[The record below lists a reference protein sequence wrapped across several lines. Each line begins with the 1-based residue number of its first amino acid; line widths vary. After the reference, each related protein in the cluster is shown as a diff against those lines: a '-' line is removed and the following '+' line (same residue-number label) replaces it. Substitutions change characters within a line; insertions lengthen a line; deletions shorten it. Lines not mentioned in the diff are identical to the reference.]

1 MNKSEIL
8 SRENQELRARLSR
21 LSEASLRITEDL
33 DLDTVLQEVLDGA
46 RTLTGAGRGGMSTLD
61 DAGTLQ
67 DFVTFGLSEEEY
79 RLCVEMPNGVEFFT
93 YLTKMPE
100 PLRVSDF
107 ASFSESV
114 GLPEVG
120 PPLGP
125 LKSFLSA
132 PIRHRGQHVGNLYL
146 LDKRD
151 GLEFTPEDE
160 DTLLL
165 FASNAAMAIANARR
179 YRDEQRARANLETL
193 VDTSPV
199 GVVVF
204 DAKSGSPLSLNRESR
219 RIVDSLRDPDQ
230 SAEELLEVVTCRRA
244 DGREISLEEFPLR
257 EVLSAAETVR
267 AEQIV
272 LQAPDGRS
280 VKAVLNVSP
289 IRSEKKE
296 LESVV
301 VTLQDVTAFEETERM
316 RSEFLGVVS
325 HELLTPLAAIKGS
338 ATSVLGSAFPLSV
351 SEVNQFFSIVNEQ
364 ADHMRNLIKDLIDIT
379 HIESGTLE
387 VIPEP
392 VDLTSLV
399 EGAMTAFLSGQAAKS
414 VVMDVSSDLP
424 KVMADRQ
431 RIVQVLGILLS
442 NVSRSSSD
450 SSAIKVSAVQDDV
463 HVVISISDQGGGVRR
478 EGISNL
484 FRSFPRDNS
493 CNEAGMRGS
502 GLGMSVCKGIVEAH
516 GGRMWAESEG
526 AGLGARFFFTVP
538 MVEGVSGDRATDRA
552 RSISAFGFVPGGE
565 ERVLAMDTDP
575 QILWYIRNI
584 LLEAGF
590 TPIVASDPEELNL
603 LIDAEK
609 PGLILLDMELQGAD
623 LPDMMKRISQVTDA
637 PVVFLSG
644 RGGEWDIERAFKMG
658 GDDYIVKPFSPTELV
673 ARVRASLQRRAAGA
687 AEPSEPYE
695 TGDLTIN
702 YEQRRA
708 VLGGRPLQLTNT
720 EWRLL
725 SELSI
730 NAGRILTNDQLMRRV
745 WSSSSSEDTQ
755 VVRAYVKRL
764 RRKVGDDAKNP
775 TYIFNEPGVG
785 YRMPEPEKV
794 SC

>member
-8 SRENQELRARLSR
+8 SRENRALRARLSR
-21 LSEASLRITEDL
+21 LSEASLRIAEDL

-46 RTLTGAGRGGMSTLD
+46 RSLTGAGRGGMSTLD
-61 DAGTLQ
+61 DTGTLQ

-79 RLCVEMPNGVEFFT
+79 RLCVEMPDGVEFFT

-100 PLRVSDF
+100 PLRVADF
-107 ASFSESV
+107 ASYSESV

-132 PIRHRGQHVGNLYL
+132 PIRNRGQHVGTLYL
-146 LDKRD
+146 LDKRE

-160 DTLLL
+160 DTISM
-165 FASNAAMAIANARR
+165 FASHAAMAIANARR
-179 YRDEQRARANLETL
+179 YRDEQKSRANLETL

-204 DAKSGSPLSLNRESR
+204 DAKTGIPLSLNRESR
-219 RIVDSLRDPDQ
+219 RIVDGLRNPNQ
-230 SAEELLEVVTCRRA
+230 SAEELLEILTCRRA

-257 EVLSAAETVR
+257 KVLSTVETVR

-272 LQAPDGRS
+272 LQVPDGRS
-280 VKAVLNVSP
+280 VTVVLNVSP
-289 IRSEKKE
+289 IRSEEGE

-301 VTLQDVTAFEETERM
+301 VTMQDVTAFEETERM
-316 RSEFLGVVS
+316 RTEFLGVVS

-351 SEVNQFFSIVNEQ
+351 SEVNQFFRIVNEQ
-364 ADHMRNLIKDLIDIT
+364 ADNMRNLIKDLIDIT

-387 VIPEP
+387 IIPEP
-392 VDLTSLV
+392 ADLASLV
-399 EGAMTAFLSGQAAKS
+399 EGAMTAFLSGQAEKR
-414 VVMDVSSDLP
+414 VEMDVAADLP

-450 SSAIKVSAVQDDV
+450 SSVIEVSAVQDDV
-463 HVVISISDQGGGVRR
+463 HVVISISDQGRGIRR

-484 FRSFPRDNS
+484 FRNFPRDNGG
-493 CNEAGMRGS
+493 NEAGTRGS
-502 GLGMSVCKGIVEAH
+502 GLGMAVCKGIVEAH

-526 AGLGARFFFTVP
+526 PGLGERFFFTVP
-538 MVEGVSGDRATDRA
+538 MVEGGSGDRATQRA
-552 RSISAFGFVPGGE
+552 RSLSAFGFVPGGE
-565 ERVLAMDTDP
+565 ERILAMDTDP

-584 LLEAGF
+584 LLDAGF

-609 PGLILLDMELQGAD
+609 PGLILLDIELQGAD
-623 LPDMMKRISQVTDA
+623 LPDMMKRIPQVTDA

-644 RGGEWDIERAFKMG
+644 RGGDWDIERAFKMG

-687 AEPSEPYE
+687 ADPSEPYVA
-695 TGDLTIN
+695 GDLTIN

-708 VLGGRPLQLTNT
+708 ALAGRPLQLTNT

-745 WSSSSSEDTQ
+745 WSLSNSDDTQ

-785 YRMPEPEKV
+785 YRMPETEKV
-794 SC
+794 GC

>member
-1 MNKSEIL
+1 MNESEIL
-8 SRENQELRARLSR
+8 NRENQALRARLSK

-46 RTLTGAGRGGMSTLD
+46 RALTSAGRGGMSTLD
-61 DAGTLQ
+61 DTGSLQ
-67 DFVTFGLSEEEY
+67 DFVTFGLSEEEHQ
-79 RLCVEMPNGVEFFT
+79 LCVEMPGGIEFFT
-93 YLTKMPE
+93 YLTTMPE
-100 PLRVSDF
+100 PLRVADF
-107 ASFSESV
+107 SSYSELV

-125 LKSFLSA
+125 LNSFLSA

-160 DTLLL
+160 DTLLM
-165 FASNAAMAIANARR
+165 FASHAAMAIANARR
-179 YRDEQRARANLETL
+179 YRDEQMARVNLETL

-204 DAKSGSPLSLNRESR
+204 DARTGTPLSLNRESR
-219 RIVDSLRDPDQ
+219 RIVDGLRNPNQ
-230 SAEELLEVVTCRRA
+230 SAEELLEIVTCRRA
-244 DGREISLEEFPLR
+244 DGREISLEEFPLSK
-257 EVLSAAETVR
+257 VLSTVETVR
-267 AEQIV
+267 AEQMV
-272 LQAPDGRS
+272 LQVPDGRS

-289 IRSEKKE
+289 IHSEERE

-301 VTLQDVTAFEETERM
+301 VTLQDMTAFEETERM

-338 ATSVLGSAFPLSV
+338 ATSALGSAFPLSV
-351 SEVNQFFSIVNEQ
+351 SEVNQFFRIVNEQ

-387 VIPEP
+387 VVPEP
-392 VDLTSLV
+392 VDLATLV
-399 EGAMTAFLSGQAAKS
+399 EGAMTAFLSGQAEKS
-414 VVMDVSSDLP
+414 VEMDVAVDIP
-424 KVMADRQ
+424 NVMADRQ

-442 NVSRSSSD
+442 IVSHTSPD
-450 SSAIKVSAVQDDV
+450 SSVIGISAEQDDV
-463 HVVISISDQGGGVRR
+463 HVVISVSDQGGGQRR
-478 EGISNL
+478 EGISNV
-484 FRSFPRDNS
+484 FRNYPRDNGGS
-493 CNEAGMRGS
+493 ETGIRGS
-502 GLGMSVCKGIVEAH
+502 GLEMAVCKGIVEAH
-516 GGRMWAESEG
+516 GGRMWAEGEG
-526 AGLGARFFFTVP
+526 PGLGARFFFTIP
-538 MVEGVSGDRATDRA
+538 MVEGGTGDLAA
-552 RSISAFGFVPGGE
+552 GLGRSSSTFGFTPRDQ
-565 ERVLAMDTDP
+565 ERILAMDTDP

-609 PGLILLDMELQGAD
+609 PGLILLDIELQGAD
-623 LPDMMKRISQVTDA
+623 LPDMMKRIPQATDA

-644 RGGEWDIERAFKMG
+644 RGGDWDIERAFKMG

-673 ARVRASLQRRAAGA
+673 ARVRASLRRRAAGA
-687 AEPSEPYE
+687 ADPSEPYVM
-695 TGDLTIN
+695 GDLTIN

-708 VLGGRPLQLTNT
+708 VLGGRSLQLTNT

-745 WSSSSSEDTQ
+745 WSLSNSDDTQ

-785 YRMPEPEKV
+785 YRMPEPEKA
-794 SC
+794 SF

>member
-1 MNKSEIL
+1 MNKTEIL
-8 SRENQELRARLSR
+8 SRENRALRARLSR
-21 LSEASLRITEDL
+21 LSEASLRIAEDL

-46 RTLTGAGRGGMSTLD
+46 RSLTGAGRGGMSTLD
-61 DAGTLQ
+61 DTGTLQ

-79 RLCVEMPNGVEFFT
+79 RLCVEMPDGVEFFT
-93 YLTKMPE
+93 YLTRMPE
-100 PLRVSDF
+100 PLRVADF
-107 ASFSESV
+107 ASYSKSV

-132 PIRHRGQHVGNLYL
+132 PIRNRGQHVGTLYL
-146 LDKRD
+146 LDKRE

-160 DTLLL
+160 DTISM
-165 FASNAAMAIANARR
+165 FASHAAMAISNAHR
-179 YRDEQRARANLETL
+179 YRDEQRARSNLETL

-204 DAKSGSPLSLNRESR
+204 DAKTGIPLSLNRESR
-219 RIVDSLRDPDQ
+219 RIVDGLRNPNQ
-230 SAEELLEVVTCRRA
+230 SAEELLELLTCRRA

-257 EVLSAAETVR
+257 KILSTVETVR

-272 LQAPDGRS
+272 LQVPDGRS
-280 VKAVLNVSP
+280 VTVVLNVSP
-289 IRSEKKE
+289 IRSEEGE

-301 VTLQDVTAFEETERM
+301 VTMQDVTAFEETERM
-316 RSEFLGVVS
+316 RTEFLGVVS

-351 SEVNQFFSIVNEQ
+351 SEVNQFFRIVNEQ
-364 ADHMRNLIKDLIDIT
+364 ADNMRNLIKDLIDIT

-387 VIPEP
+387 ITPEP
-392 VDLTSLV
+392 ADLASLV
-399 EGAMTAFLSGQAAKS
+399 EGAMAAFLSGQAEKS
-414 VVMDVSSDLP
+414 VEMDVAADLP

-442 NVSRSSSD
+442 NVSGSSSD
-450 SSAIKVSAVQDDV
+450 SSVIEVSAVQDDV
-463 HVVISISDQGGGVRR
+463 HVVISISDKGKGIRR

-484 FRSFPRDNS
+484 FRNFPRDNGG
-493 CNEAGMRGS
+493 NEAGMRGS
-502 GLGMSVCKGIVEAH
+502 GLGMAVCKGIVEAH
-516 GGRMWAESEG
+516 GGRMWAESAG
-526 AGLGARFFFTVP
+526 PGLGERFFFTVP
-538 MVEGVSGDRATDRA
+538 MVEGGSGDRA
-552 RSISAFGFVPGGE
+552 RSLSSFGFVPGGE
-565 ERVLAMDTDP
+565 ERILAMDTDP

-603 LIDAEK
+603 LIDTEK
-609 PGLILLDMELQGAD
+609 PGLILLDIELQGAD
-623 LPDMMKRISQVTDA
+623 LPDMMKRIPQVTDA

-644 RGGEWDIERAFKMG
+644 RGGDWDIERAFKMG

-687 AEPSEPYE
+687 ADPSEPYVA
-695 TGDLTIN
+695 GDLTIN

-708 VLGGRPLQLTNT
+708 ALAGRPLHLTNT

-745 WSSSSSEDTQ
+745 WSLSNSDDTQ

-794 SC
+794 GC